1 MMIESGAVS
10 KSFPVFCPAPDAEEF
25 FFWEEGWPPMSNQL
39 WLLIIYLFL
48 CVCVEERMSIF
59 VYK

>member
-39 WLLIIYLFL
+39 WLLIIYLFFVRL
-48 CVCVEERMSIF
+48 CGGEDEHFCL
-59 VYK
+59 